1 MSNNLERKKVVVG
14 EIKDKFEKATSAVV
28 VNYRGLSV
36 EDANQLRRN
45 FREAGADYKIYK
57 NNLVKLAIQGTEFET
72 LNGDLTGPNAIAF
85 GFEDPVVPAKII
97 KDFAA
102 NNPNLE
108 LKAGVIEGSYYNI
121 DQIKEIAEIPSKEVL
136 IAKLLGS
143 FKAPISN
150 LAYLLQAIVD
160 KKDSGAE
167 AAAE

>member
-57 NNLVKLAIQGTEFET
+57 NNLVKLAIQGTEFDT

-102 NNPNLE
+102 SNPNLE

-121 DQIKEIAEIPSKEVL
+121 DQIKEIAEIPSREVL

-160 KKDSGAE
+160 KNDSGAE

>member
-36 EDANQLRRN
+36 EDANQLRKN

-72 LNGDLTGPNAIAF
+72 LNADLTGPNAIAF

-167 AAAE
+167 VAAE